1 MNQESLTTACQGLRV
16 IEWGEGI
23 AAAHCGR
30 LLVELGATVIKI
42 EPPEGDALR
51 QRGPFRHDK
60 PDHES
65 GGLFAALNAGKRSV
79 TLSLPERHAL
89 ERLHQHLAA
98 ADVFIIAQPLEWR
111 RECGLAIESLRSRYP
126 DLVIAS
132 LSVLGEYGPH
142 AGAPALSLDACA
154 VSGVAWVIGEPGRAP
169 LAIPLEQADWQAGA
183 HGAAAILMA
192 YLAGGGAQID
202 IAGADVLACAAGTNG
217 LIYLCHGLQ
226 RWERAGRRAFAS
238 GGPYPY
244 VILPCKDGAV
254 CLIGRSRQEW
264 TRLMQAMGNPA
275 WAAEPRYQDLHAM
288 GRDYPEEVDALIVP
302 WLMQHTRAELLA
314 LGEQFGFPVGPLR
327 TYEEVAATPQFAH
340 REFFR
345 SVRLPDGSELTVP
358 GVPWRT
364 RALSVRDVPRLGQHN
379 ESSSPDDGCSSSQGC
394 APRSGAAQAS
404 REERASL
411 EHRARSEHQP
421 SRSAQ
426 TGLEQ
431 PLAGLRVLDFS
442 WVWSGPLVTSILAE
456 FGAEVIKIEHGQRLD
471 NSRLRGRPSREDGS
485 VVEGPSIEIGPYY
498 HQTNHNKLSI
508 TVDLKSPEAR
518 PLLEQLAAMSD
529 VVVEN
534 LSPGALTRQGMGWSQ
549 LSALNPRLVY
559 LSMAAAG
566 QDGPAAGM
574 RAYAPI
580 MSSFCGFEALVGYA
594 DEAAIGMMNFG
605 LGDPNAAIHALVP
618 LLAAIDIARRT
629 GRGQHIDMAQIEAI
643 LSVSAEPITDWFM
656 NRRQAKPQGN
666 RHPMIA
672 PHGIFPALG
681 NDRWVSVA
689 APDDRA
695 WESLVS
701 CMGNP
706 EWARLPSYRTAA
718 GRLAGVADIERGLAA
733 WTARHEREWLVST
746 LRAAG
751 LACSPVQDVR
761 EQWHDPHFSAR
772 GVRQTVTHPIS
783 GTEQLYRAPW
793 LMSPPRPLI
802 HSSAPLLGEH
812 NDHVFGK
819 LLGLSSDHIAA
830 LKAKGVIA

>member
-1 MNQESLTTACQGLRV
+1 MIEETLPQAMQGLRV

-30 LLVELGATVIKI
+30 LLLELGAGVTKI
-42 EPPEGDALR
+42 EPVQGDALR
-51 QRGPFRHDK
+51 RRGPFRDDK
-60 PDHES
+60 PDNES

-79 TLSLPERHAL
+79 ALALPERHAL
-89 ERLHQHLAA
+89 ERLHQHLAD
-98 ADVFIIAQPLEWR
+98 ADVFIIGQTLEWR
-111 RECGLAIESLRSRYP
+111 RHCGLEIESLRSRYP
-126 DLVIAS
+126 DLIIAS
-132 LSVLGEYGPH
+132 LSVLGDSGPH
-142 AGAPALSLDACA
+142 AGALALSLDACA

-169 LAIPLEQADWQAGA
+169 LALPLEQADWQAGA

-192 YLAGGGAQID
+192 CLSGSGAQID

-264 TRLMQAMGNPA
+264 ARLVQAMGNPA
-275 WAAEPRYQDLHAM
+275 WASEPRYQDLHAM

-302 WLMQHTRAELLA
+302 WLMQHTQAELLA

-327 TYEEVAATPQFAH
+327 SYQDVVATPQFAH

-345 SVRLPDGSELTVP
+345 LVRLPDGSELSVP

-364 RALSVRDVPRLGQHN
+364 RSSGVRQVPRVGQHTD
-379 ESSSPDDGCSSSQGC
+379 SP
-394 APRSGAAQAS
+394 APEQHALRD
-404 REERASL
+404 L
-411 EHRARSEHQP
+411 QP
-421 SRSAQ
+421 SRDPQPSR
-426 TGLEQ
+426 EQ

-471 NSRLRGRPSREDGS
+471 NSRLRGRPVREDGS
-485 VVEGPSIEIGPYY
+485 PVEGPSIEIGPYY

-508 TVDLKSPEAR
+508 TIDLKSPEAR
-518 PLLEQLAAMSD
+518 PLLEQLAAKSD

-534 LSPGALTRQGMGWSQ
+534 LSPGALARQGMGWPQ
-549 LSALNPRLVY
+549 LSAINPRLVY

-594 DEAAIGMMNFG
+594 DEEAIGMMNFG

-656 NRRQAKPQGN
+656 NRRQARPQGN
-666 RHPMIA
+666 RHPEIA

-681 NDRWVSVA
+681 DDRWVSIA
-689 APDDRA
+689 APDDQA
-695 WESLVS
+695 WQSLVA
-701 CMGNP
+701 CMGSP
-706 EWARLPSYRTAA
+706 DWASVEAYRTAA
-718 GRLAGVADIERGLAA
+718 GRLAQVASIEDRLAQ
-733 WTARHEREWLVST
+733 WTSTRERDWLVSS

-761 EQWHDPHFSAR
+761 EQWQDPHFVAR
-772 GVRQTVTHPIS
+772 GVRQAVVHPIS
-783 GTEQLYRAPW
+783 GAEQLYRAPW
-793 LMSPPRPLI
+793 LMSPVRPI
-802 HSSAPLLGEH
+802 IRSSAPLLGQH
-812 NDHVFGK
+812 NQDVFSK
-819 LLGLSSDHIAA
+819 LLGLSPERIAA
-830 LKAKGVIA
+830 LQAAGVIA